1 MFNSEKLL
9 GAHGSPGENS
19 TTELPEHSI
28 AQGRSQRSGS
38 KVTDVS
44 PVKTLFSESD
54 TDHHLLI
61 VYV

>member
-9 GAHGSPGENS
+9 ESHGAAGENS
-19 TTELPEHSI
+19 TIELPEHSI
-28 AQGRSQRSGS
+28 AQGRSQCSGS

-44 PVKTLFSESD
+44 PMKTLFSESD
-54 TDHHLLI
+54 TDHHLFI